1 MMISSMRRLVSL
13 GPRTTGRSLSTSPF
27 RAPVIGVMSGS
38 GRQGSFNHQLAVAAA
53 TICEQ
58 YGAETK
64 VIDLRSKNLPLYDQD
79 LESEHGLP
87 ESVVELKTQ
96 LESCD
101 AWVISSPEYNG
112 FTTPLLLNAF
122 TWCSRGD
129 PQGKMYA
136 TFAGKVG
143 AVISASPGPLG
154 GMRSHRP
161 NRDLLTALGVTV
173 IPSSVAVGAA
183 FKAFAEDGSL
193 TVDSQIAMLETA
205 MLSLVESARNV
216 ANQDAACEL
225 VTKMKQLELES
236 GNVGVYGSITTA

>member
-129 PQGKMYA
+129 PQ
-136 TFAGKVG
+136 
-143 AVISASPGPLG
+143 
-154 GMRSHRP
+154 
-161 NRDLLTALGVTV
+161 V